1 MPALWAL
8 IRPGRIGGLALT
20 GQSKRILGVLPLS
33 ESPFFRGGGNTKFD
47 IAAHQVGN
55 RPRIRQ
61 SGQHRP
67 NPPLRR
73 AGAASSPFRGL
84 RHRQHLGNLL
94 PQHRIVD
101 LPGCPRPLQNQ
112 IDAAR
117 TLRIPLVGL
126 HRRADFLALHAHRRP
141 VELSCAGGKIATFAD
156 WQILSAHLGAGFDGG
171 TLRSPACSEP
181 LACPSS
187 HPDGWT
193 RPAGT
198 EADPRGVGRTGGI
211 PDQAFP
217 HSPHPKRTSAQDGRL
232 ASMLQS

>member
-1 MPALWAL
+1 MTTAAAVASRAHEPSRA
-8 IRPGRIGGLALT
+8 PGRSAT
-20 GQSKRILGVLPLS
+20 
-33 ESPFFRGGGNTKFD
+33 
-47 IAAHQVGN
+47 A
-55 RPRIRQ
+55 RPPR
-61 SGQHRP
+61 S
-67 NPPLRR
+67 RR
-73 AGAASSPFRGL
+73 AVRCDA
-84 RHRQHLGNLL
+84 LG
-94 PQHRIVD
+94 R
-101 LPGCPRPLQNQ
+101 GCPRPLQNQ

-198 EADPRGVGRTGGI
+198 EADPRGVSRTGGI